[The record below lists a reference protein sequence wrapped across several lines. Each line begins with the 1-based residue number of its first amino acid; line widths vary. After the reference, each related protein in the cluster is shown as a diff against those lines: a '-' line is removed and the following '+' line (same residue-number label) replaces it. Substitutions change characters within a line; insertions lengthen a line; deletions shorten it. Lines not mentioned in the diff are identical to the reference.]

1 MRSHV
6 DFLAELVR
14 DGKLTVEKKTESMAV
29 HHPCKVI
36 HNDET
41 DLLNELLEVSGVNAF
56 TAGKSPNIPSC
67 CGGGG
72 GGFLWDSPA
81 KVNRNRMDDLAATGQ
96 NKTVTSCPGCHRM
109 LDVAKSEDA
118 EITDIAN
125 VLYERVH
132 AARALKKA
140 AAAAAAEAESS
151 DENPSNPT

>member
-1 MRSHV
+1 V
-6 DFLAELVR
+6 DFLAQLVR

-29 HHPCKVI
+29 HHPCKMI

-41 DLLNELLEVSGVNAF
+41 AMLDELLEVSGVTAY

-81 KVNRNRMDDLAATGQ
+81 TVNRDRWDSLAATGQ
-96 NKTVTSCPGCHRM
+96 TKAVTSCPGCRRM
-109 LDVAKSEDA
+109 LDVAKSEDGSV
-118 EITDIAN
+118 IDIAN

-132 AARALKKA
+132 AARSAKQA
-140 AAAAAAEAESS
+140 AADTNSTDEST
-151 DENPSNPT
+151 PQA